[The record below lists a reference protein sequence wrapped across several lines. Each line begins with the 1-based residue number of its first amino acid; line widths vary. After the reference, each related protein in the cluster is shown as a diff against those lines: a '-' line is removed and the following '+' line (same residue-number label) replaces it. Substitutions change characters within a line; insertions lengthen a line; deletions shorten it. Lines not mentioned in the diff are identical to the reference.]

1 MLVKKSF
8 SLAIEA
14 AVLAGRVIMD
24 VYDTAFDVVMKADNS
39 PLTLADQK
47 ANDIIMSFLEKT
59 QIPIISEENEQLDYE
74 VRKQWKQCWIVDPL
88 DGTKEFINRNGDFTV
103 NIALIEDGNPVW
115 GVIYIP
121 VTRTLYVGDVKN
133 QYAVKLEVESIDS
146 LLEDLETKAEVLA
159 FAQASPEKD
168 RIRVVGSKSH
178 MNDETLS
185 YIQSLEATG
194 KSVEMLSRGSSLK
207 FCLLAEDKADVYP
220 RFAPTMEWDT
230 AAGQAICEAV
240 GCEVIDLATG
250 TSMMYNRKNMLNG
263 HFLVRRANAC

>member
-1 MLVKKSF
+1 MSIKKKF

-14 AVLAGRVIMD
+14 AVLAGRVIME
-24 VYDTAFDVVMKADNS
+24 VYDTAFDVVIKADNS

-74 VRKQWKQCWIVDPL
+74 VRKQWKECWIVDPL

-103 NIALIEDGNPVW
+103 NIALIEDGKPVW

-121 VTRTLYVGDVKN
+121 VSRTLYVGDVKN
-133 QYAVKLEVESIDS
+133 QHTVKLEVKSFDS
-146 LLEDLETKAEVLA
+146 LLEDLETKGEVLA
-159 FAQASPEKD
+159 YAKASPEND
-168 RIRVVGSKSH
+168 SIRVVGSKSH
-178 MNDETLS
+178 MNTETKS
-185 YIQSLEATG
+185 FIKSLEASG

-240 GCEVIDLATG
+240 GCEVIDQATG
-250 TSMMYNRKNMLNG
+250 ASMKYNRKNMLNG
-263 HFLVRRANAC
+263 HFLVQRVKAL